1 MFGQGPCAVSAS
13 ALRVCDVTEPA
24 TPEPDA
30 KDWTWAITTRCPD
43 CGFDPTAVR
52 HADVPA
58 RTRAYA
64 AALGDRLLRPGATLR
79 PEPQT
84 WAPVEYACHV
94 RDVCELFDLRL
105 GLMLTQD
112 DPVFDNW
119 DQDDTALAERYWT
132 QVPETVAGQLGRA
145 ADTVADSFAA
155 VAGDQWERP
164 GRRSNG
170 SVFTVDTFARYFL
183 HDLAHHAWDVAE

>member
-1 MFGQGPCAVSAS
+1 MSES
-13 ALRVCDVTEPA
+13 ALRVCAVTEPVA
-24 TPEPDA
+24 PEPDA
-30 KDWTWAITTRCPD
+30 KDWTWAITAPCPE
-43 CGFDPTAVR
+43 CGFVPTAVT

-58 RTRAYA
+58 RTREYA
-64 AALGDRLLRPGATLR
+64 TAVRDRLRRPRAAVR

-84 WAPVEYACHV
+84 WSPVEYACHV
-94 RDVCELFDLRL
+94 RDVCELFELRL
-105 GLMLTQD
+105 GLMLSQD

-132 QVPETVAGQLGRA
+132 QDPEIVAEQLARA
-145 ADTVADSFAA
+145 ADAVADAFAA
-155 VAGDQWERP
+155 VAGEQWGRP

-170 SVFTVDTFARYFL
+170 SEFTIDTFARYFL